1 MNPVIESL
9 RLEVARLTA
18 ELGEKRD
25 ECDALRQ
32 ANENNLAGWH
42 NDRTHLAAQRDEARE
57 ELAQALNRAECAEAE
72 CREERE
78 RANSGDWVEKSHAE
92 TLDGAFRE
100 ANTALRL
107 VEAGLRG
114 FCISVR
120 LMGKNRL
127 AVEGTMRNHG
137 LWREPKP
144 QEARP

>member
-1 MNPVIESL
+1 MNTIESL

-18 ELGEKRD
+18 E
-25 ECDALRQ
+25 
-32 ANENNLAGWH
+32 
-42 NDRTHLAAQRDEARE
+42 RDEARE

-144 QEARP
+144 QESAS

>member
-1 MNPVIESL
+1 MNPTIESL

-18 ELGEKRD
+18 E
-25 ECDALRQ
+25 
-32 ANENNLAGWH
+32 
-42 NDRTHLAAQRDEARE
+42 RDEARE